1 MQTLKEIALDLGL
14 CKDTVRRGMLK
25 LGIIGVFRKNV
36 PGKAD
41 LLFTSDE
48 VEMFKKSYE
57 DKNKKYEG
65 FITAGQLAD
74 LVGYTRS
81 WVSNISVKYKIDH
94 ILTSDHNSKIAYYSK
109 DAVDKIVKI
118 AELRK
123 NNKSNSKKIIEIVST
138 NTAKAEDH
146 PLVKDLRCLD
156 FKYWPDI
163 VPNCFK
169 DLDA

>member
-25 LGIIGVFRKNV
+25 LGIRGVFRKNV

-48 VEMFKKSYE
+48 IEQFKKSYE
-57 DKNKKYEG
+57 EKDKKYEG
-65 FITAGQLAD
+65 FITTGQLAD
-74 LVGYTRS
+74 MVGYSRG
-81 WVSNISVKYKIDH
+81 WVSNISNKYKIDH
-94 ILTSDHNSKIAYYSK
+94 ILTSDHNSKVAYYSK

-138 NTAKAEDH
+138 NIAKAEDH
-146 PLVKDLRCLD
+146 PLVKDKRWLKLSE
-156 FKYWPDI
+156 WPDTI
-163 VPNCFK
+163 PDCFK
-169 DLDA
+169 EVD